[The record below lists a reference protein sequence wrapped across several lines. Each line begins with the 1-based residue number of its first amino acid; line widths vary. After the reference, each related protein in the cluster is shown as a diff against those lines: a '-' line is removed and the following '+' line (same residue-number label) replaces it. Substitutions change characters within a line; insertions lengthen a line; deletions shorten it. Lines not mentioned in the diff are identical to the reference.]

1 MEFKMKQEFYN
12 LKYGKC
18 YLLKRAKDL
27 YLVYADKCFNHY
39 IVCTYIEPNS
49 KAMMIQE
56 FFSTVND
63 KIRMYKKRKIRMY
76 SFVHKFPNKSAFF
89 F

>member
-18 YLLKRAKDL
+18 YLLKKAKDL

-49 KAMMIQE
+49 KAMMNQE
-56 FFSTVND
+56 FFSTFEEAQKYFNE
-63 KIRMYKKRKIRMY
+63 KK
-76 SFVHKFPNKSAFF
+76 N
-89 F
+89 